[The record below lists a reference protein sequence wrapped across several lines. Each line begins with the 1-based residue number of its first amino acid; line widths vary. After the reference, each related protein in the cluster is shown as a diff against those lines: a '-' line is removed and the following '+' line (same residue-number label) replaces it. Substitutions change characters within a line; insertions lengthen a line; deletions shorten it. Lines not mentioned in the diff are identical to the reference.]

1 MKKIVDFY
9 NEPLFSMKEVCD
21 AISCVTMC
29 ITEASIHGDLN
40 YHDWQEYIQRWCRTS
55 GMPEELQK
63 HMEYVIRVNI
73 EALLR
78 HE

>member
-1 MKKIVDFY
+1 MKKIDFET
-9 NEPLFSMKEVCD
+9 NEPLFSMKEACD
-21 AISCVTMC
+21 AISCVAMC

-40 YHDWQEYIQRWCRTS
+40 YHDWQGYLQRWCTTY
-55 GMPEELQK
+55 GMPEELHK